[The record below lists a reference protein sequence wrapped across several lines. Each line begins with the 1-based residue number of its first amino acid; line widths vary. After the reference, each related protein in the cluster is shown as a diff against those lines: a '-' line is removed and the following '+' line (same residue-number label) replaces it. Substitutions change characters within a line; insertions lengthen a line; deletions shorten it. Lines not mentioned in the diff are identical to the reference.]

1 MIWAPQ
7 GGSKGS
13 QRPAQSS
20 PLREPPITADPF
32 ALRQLQQNNQPSSP
46 SSLPLAPDLPAPV
59 LLEDGQTL
67 PMEVPSPKTP
77 CQGADC
83 AGTSADGQGNQER
96 PGEIKAPAGGSIGTL
111 EPPAVPAGAPSNQ
124 LPAAAPL
131 VPPPPLL
138 PPPPL
143 R

>member
-1 MIWAPQ
+1 M
-7 GGSKGS
+7 
-13 QRPAQSS
+13 
-20 PLREPPITADPF
+20 
-32 ALRQLQQNNQPSSP
+32 
-46 SSLPLAPDLPAPV
+46 
-59 LLEDGQTL
+59 LLEDGQLL
-67 PMEVPSPKTP
+67 PMEVPSPNVP

-83 AGTSADGQGNQER
+83 ASTPADGQGSPER
-96 PGEIKAPAGGSIGTL
+96 PGEIKAPGSNKPQDLPG
-111 EPPAVPAGAPSNQ
+111 VPAGAPSSQ